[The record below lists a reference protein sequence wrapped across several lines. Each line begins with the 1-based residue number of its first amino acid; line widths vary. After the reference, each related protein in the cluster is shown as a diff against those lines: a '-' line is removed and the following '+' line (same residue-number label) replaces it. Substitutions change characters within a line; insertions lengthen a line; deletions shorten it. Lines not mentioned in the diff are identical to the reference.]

1 MSTTVF
7 IGKQRV
13 RLEDRD
19 LLGVGGEGRV
29 FRAGDRAIKVFFTM
43 TDERKRKL
51 AAFPTAMPARVIG
64 PLELCT
70 DAKGVVVGYAM
81 SALDG
86 AVDAHRLAQRKW
98 REGAMRAPEV
108 LRVFQELAATVAQ
121 LHAIGVVVGD
131 LNDGNVVLTPPRPGP
146 GTGLTMPPGAWQPWF
161 IDADSMQWHGF
172 PCTVAHERF
181 LDPRLYGVDLAHT
194 GALSRESDWYALA
207 VLLFSSLL
215 FVHPYGGAHASFPT
229 LLRRA
234 EGRHSVLRGDVKLPH
249 AALRPDVLPDDA
261 LAWFT
266 SVFDRD
272 ARAPLPAGILES
284 RFVRCGC
291 GVEHA
296 RRVCPM
302 CTLAVAMPT
311 AVRTFGRLRATT
323 IVRAPRGGRIVAA
336 AVPRS
341 LTYVI
346 EHDGVLT
353 REDGR
358 TVTSADLEGGDV
370 VHLDGDW
377 LLRSPDGTRIGQILE
392 GQTHVRVGS
401 SLGFAFYRAGLVTMT
416 FLFDTRRGPLRQL
429 ALPHLDGKL
438 VDWNATFDDG
448 HVLFCTALEKAG
460 RLIHSAHLVDARGEI
475 LASETGPAGSSA
487 ILAGTSGKCLANG
500 AVLVP
505 TDDGLVL
512 VRADRATRSFL
523 PIRAFPETRD
533 LVPPDADLLVGPGG
547 SVYVVTHDEIVHLC
561 FEGNPSS

>member
-1 MSTTVF
+1 MTTTVF
-7 IGKQRV
+7 MGGRRV

-19 LLGVGGEGRV
+19 LLGQGGEGRV
-29 FRAGDRAIKVFFTM
+29 FRVGDRAVKVFFTM
-43 TDERKRKL
+43 TEERKKKL
-51 AAFPTAMPARVIG
+51 AAFPTAMPGRVIG
-64 PLELCT
+64 PLDLCT
-70 DAKGVVVGYAM
+70 DAQGVMVGYAM
-81 SALDG
+81 RALEG
-86 AVDAHRLAQRKW
+86 AVDAHRLGQRKW
-98 REGAMRAPEV
+98 REAAMRAPDV
-108 LRVFQELAATVAQ
+108 LRVFRELAATVAQ
-121 LHAIGVVVGD
+121 LHALGVVVGD
-131 LNDGNVVLTPPRPGP
+131 LNDGNVVLTPPQ
-146 GTGLTMPPGAWQPWF
+146 GAAPWQPWF
-161 IDADSMQWHGF
+161 IDADSMQWRGF

-181 LDPRLYGVDLAHT
+181 LDPRLYGIDLAHT

-249 AALRPDVLPDDA
+249 AALRPDVLSDDA

-272 ARAPLPAGILES
+272 ARTPLPEALLAS
-284 RFVRCGC
+284 RFVRCAC

-296 RRVCPM
+296 RRVCPI
-302 CTLAVAMPT
+302 CTVAVAMPT

-346 EHDGVLT
+346 ELDGELT

-358 TVTSADLEGGDV
+358 SVDSADLGCDALV
-370 VHLDGDW
+370 RIDGDW
-377 LLRSPDGTRIGQILE
+377 LSRTADGTRIGQILE
-392 GQTHVRVGS
+392 GQTHVRTGAA
-401 SLGFAFYRAGLVTMT
+401 LGFAFYRAGLVTVSL
-416 FLFDTRRGPLRQL
+416 LFDTRRGPLRQL
-429 ALPHLDGKL
+429 ALPHLEGKL
-438 VDWNATFDDG
+438 VDWSVAFDDG
-448 HVLFCTALEKAG
+448 HALFCAATEKAG
-460 RLIHSAHLVDARGEI
+460 RVIHSAHLVDARGEL
-475 LASETGPAGSSA
+475 LASEVGPAGSSA
-487 ILAGTSGKCLANG
+487 ILAGISGKCLASG

-512 VRADRATRSFL
+512 VRADRATRSFVPL
-523 PIRAFPETRD
+523 RAFPETRD